1 MRNLPFPQVYDVAL
15 LRLRDSVDYHLRTLE
30 GSKAMPQAYQRE
42 LAEGT
47 HWIAGA
53 VHQWYTTILFLCE
66 AATEPGTERTAT
78 TARLEVD
85 RRQLELEVAAT
96 VESLERKLKR

>member
-15 LRLRDSVDYHLRTLE
+15 MRLRDSVDYHLRTLE
-30 GSKAMPQAYQRE
+30 ASKALPQAYQRE
-42 LAEGT
+42 LAEGE

-53 VHQWYTTILFLCE
+53 IHQWYTTMLFLCE
-66 AATEPGTERTAT
+66 AATDPGMERSTT

-85 RRQLELEVAAT
+85 WRKLELEVAT
-96 VESLERKLKR
+96 TLERLRQKLKR